1 MPKGKVIKPVLKNPK
16 VQKLIAGAGASIVD
30 EILDNRYINAAE
42 GALVGS
48 AVGGPI
54 GAVGGGLAGWFLA
67 DENTVLPIDMIAIPA
82 YQANM
87 IQGNPAFQI
96 YMRAGESIVPTGGNV
111 RDVQE
116 VMNGSRAQTIE
127 RSRKRPKTAWQR
139 YLKKK
144 SNQIKFKSGKMKG
157 RLNLKAMSR
166 AYKKSKKGGKK

>member
-1 MPKGKVIKPVLKNPK
+1 LPKSKAIKPVLKNPT

-48 AVGGPI
+48 AVGGPV

-67 DENTVLPIDMIAIPA
+67 DQNTVLPVDMIAIPA
-82 YQANM
+82 YQASM

-116 VMNGSRAQTIE
+116 AVLNQSMDMKPTTVKR
-127 RSRKRPKTAWQR
+127 RKAGAGLPKKYAKMGFKKGWQQYKKTPAYKR
-139 YLKKK
+139 KLAAKKK
-144 SNQIKFKSGKMKG
+144 RG
-157 RLNLKAMSR
+157 RR
-166 AYKKSKKGGKK
+166 

>member
-1 MPKGKVIKPVLKNPK
+1 LPKSKAIKPVLKNPQ

-67 DENTVLPIDMIAIPA
+67 DSSTVLPIDMIAIPA
-82 YQANM
+82 YQSSM
-87 IQGNPAFQI
+87 IQGSPAFQI
-96 YMRAGESIVPTGGNV
+96 YMRAGETIMPTGGNV

-116 VMNGSRAQTIE
+116 VVSTAQPVT
-127 RSRKRPKTAWQR
+127 
-139 YLKKK
+139 KKK
-144 SNQIKFKSGKMKG
+144 VKRTGWHRYMKQKKNQIKFKSGKMKG
-157 RLNLKAMSR
+157 RLNLKSMAR
-166 AYKKSKKGGKK
+166 AYKKGLKK

>member
-1 MPKGKVIKPVLKNPK
+1 MPVKKKAIKPVLKDPR

-30 EILDNRYINAAE
+30 EILDNRVINAAE

-67 DENTVLPIDMIAIPA
+67 DDSTVLPVDMIAIPA
-82 YQANM
+82 YQASM
-87 IQGNPAFQI
+87 IQGSPAFQI
-96 YMRAGESIVPTGGNV
+96 YMRAGETIMPTGGNV

-116 VMNGSRAQTIE
+116 VLTTEQSVT
-127 RSRKRPKTAWQR
+127 KRRTKKTGWHKYMKQ
-139 YLKKK
+139 KK
-144 SNQIKFKSGKMKG
+144 NQIKFKSGKMKG
-157 RLNLKAMSR
+157 RLNLKSMAR

>member
-1 MPKGKVIKPVLKNPK
+1 MADPLLKNPK
-16 VQKLIAGAGASIVD
+16 VQKLIAGAGASLVD

-48 AVGGPI
+48 AVGGPL

-116 VMNGSRAQTIE
+116 VVNGSLAE
-127 RSRKRPKTAWQR
+127 RKPTRKKTTAWQR

-166 AYKKSKKGGKK
+166 AYKKSKKGGRK

>member
-1 MPKGKVIKPVLKNPK
+1 MPKGQAIKPIIKNPK
-16 VQKLIAGAGASIVD
+16 VQKIIAGAGASIVD

-48 AVGGPI
+48 AVGGPL

-96 YMRAGESIVPTGGNV
+96 YMRAGETIMPTGGNV

-116 VMNGSRAQTIE
+116 AVSNDPPLTKK
-127 RSRKRPKTAWQR
+127 RSKKTGWHR
-139 YLKKK
+139 YIKQKK
-144 SNQIKFKSGKMKG
+144 NQIKFKSGKMKG
-157 RLNLKAMSR
+157 RLNLKSMGR
-166 AYKKSKKGGKK
+166 AYRKSKKGGKK

>member
-1 MPKGKVIKPVLKNPK
+1 MPKGKAIKPVLKNPQ

-48 AVGGPI
+48 AVAGPI

-67 DENTVLPIDMIAIPA
+67 DDNTVLPVDMIAIPA
-82 YQANM
+82 YQASM

-96 YMRAGESIVPTGGNV
+96 YMRAGETIMPTGGNV

-116 VMNGSRAQTIE
+116 VLSPAAMGTQKKKKT
-127 RSRKRPKTAWQR
+127 TAWQR
-139 YLKKK
+139 YIKKK
-144 SNQIKFKSGKMKG
+144 SNHIKFKSGKMKG
-157 RLNLKAMSR
+157 RLNLKAMSK